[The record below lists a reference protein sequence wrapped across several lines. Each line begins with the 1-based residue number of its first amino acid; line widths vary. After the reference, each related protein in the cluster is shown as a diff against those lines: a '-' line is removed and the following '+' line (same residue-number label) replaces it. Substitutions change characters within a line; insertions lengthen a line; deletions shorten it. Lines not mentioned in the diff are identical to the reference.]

1 MKNRTAILRAALVT
15 ASLMVAAVLIR
26 AGKTI
31 GLMQASGNSVLVIAH
46 RAGAALG
53 PENTLAALERSIVAK
68 ADMAEVDVRLTRD
81 GVPILLHDSS
91 LTRTTGW
98 DREAREASLAELA
111 GLDAGAYFS
120 TNYSGEPIPTLE
132 QALLAARGRIR
143 LMLDLKPG
151 DREELLVLRTAEL
164 IQKLGMERDCVIASS
179 SLPLLQR
186 FKTLV
191 PQAETA
197 YITDSSYFGLSEGNA
212 DSYSINCRR
221 ITSFAGLRAHGGGR
235 WLYAWTANTREE
247 LRRLLALGVDGL
259 ITDNPALAV
268 ELLTERC

>member
-1 MKNRTAILRAALVT
+1 MLRRTPPP
-15 ASLMVAAVLIR
+15 
-26 AGKTI
+26 
-31 GLMQASGNSVLVIAH
+31 N
-46 RAGAALG
+46 
-53 PENTLAALERSIVAK
+53 
-68 ADMAEVDVRLTRD
+68 
-81 GVPILLHDSS
+81 PILLHDSS

-111 GLDAGAYFS
+111 GLDAGTYFS

-197 YITDSSYFGLSEGNA
+197 YITDSSYFSLSEGNA